1 MNYKAKKNKYYSFD
15 PVYKDSYSTF
25 SSLDQAKF
33 EAIRSLEKLKKT
45 SDPAVQR
52 MIDNLIENNL
62 VDFDIE
68 ATIDGTYRINTKVP
82 TIDYYDYE
90 SSSLYDNDFIGND
103 YFYDPPVTRA
113 TPIPV
118 VETEEQKRQKQ
129 CFLEVEEV
137 IGFWQDWIQE
147 KSNGKG
153 KVTGEQTSIQYV
165 DDVKGTNSFRL
176 FVSTNK
182 INQQNEKVT
191 FVFLCGKK
199 EDDDG
204 GNLINELEMP
214 HKLFL
219 HKKEKLIEEAW
230 HHFISIRNV
239 EENSRA
245 KFLFL
250 ENEINKPTES

>member
-1 MNYKAKKNKYYSFD
+1 MNYKTKKNKYYS
-15 PVYKDSYSTF
+15 SYDVK
-25 SSLDQAKF
+25 LAAMRNL
-33 EAIRSLEKLKKT
+33 EEIRNT

-52 MIDNLIENNL
+52 IIDNLIENEV
-62 VDFDIE
+62 VDFG
-68 ATIDGTYRINTKVP
+68 IDGTYRINTKVP
-82 TIDYYDYE
+82 ALDYNNYSSFKNYYYDNSYENDYY
-90 SSSLYDNDFIGND
+90 SAQPAMPL
-103 YFYDPPVTRA
+103 
-113 TPIPV
+113 
-118 VETEEQKRQKQ
+118 VEMEEQKRQKQ

-153 KVTGEQTSIQYV
+153 KVTGERTSIQYV
-165 DDVKGTNSFRL
+165 DDVKGTNSFKL
-176 FVSTNK
+176 IANP
-182 INQQNEKVT
+182 NNEKVT